1 MTSDKVPQVK
11 IWHTLAERKQ
21 KAAKTDDSFKRL
33 VHLPLPHS
41 NIYRLKTFEDF
52 FFFNDTLCF
61 FPFWQQNIVT
71 NTNPP
76 PFTVFFREQH
86 KYQIHPTRAYC
97 EEKQDVIVT
106 EAKALMCPPSEI
118 P

>member
-1 MTSDKVPQVK
+1 MTVLKGSFTFHSHTVIFTGWKPSK
-11 IWHTLAERKQ
+11 I
-21 KAAKTDDSFKRL
+21 
-33 VHLPLPHS
+33 
-41 NIYRLKTFEDF
+41 F